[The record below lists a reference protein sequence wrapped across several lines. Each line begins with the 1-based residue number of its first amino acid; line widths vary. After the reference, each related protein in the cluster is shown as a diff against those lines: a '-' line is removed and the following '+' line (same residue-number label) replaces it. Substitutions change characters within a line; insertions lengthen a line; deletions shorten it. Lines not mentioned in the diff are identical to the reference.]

1 MIPEGQGEIA
11 NGYMQPIALV
21 VLDQGGNIMTD
32 PNLSVTE
39 YASPTNEDAKVLYD
53 AQKAE
58 TTNGV
63 PVQQQ
68 PNGVFYDLQIRAFN
82 PSQKPMDIQT
92 KQDLVIKSGTTN
104 LFMIQGN
111 KIRMND
117 ANKSVTFTAGTLRK
131 FGN

>member
-1 MIPEGQGEIA
+1 M
-11 NGYMQPIALV
+11 
-21 VLDQGGNIMTD
+21 
-32 PNLSVTE
+32 TE
-39 YASPTNEDAKVLYD
+39 YASPENDDAKALYG
-53 AQKAE
+53 ANRTA

-63 PVQQQ
+63 PIQQQ
-68 PNGVFYDLQIRAFN
+68 DNGVFYDLQIRGFN

-117 ANKSVTFTAGTLRK
+117 ANKSISFTPGTLRK